1 MLRSNAI
8 SRGGVWQK
16 IGTGL
21 DTVTALQKQQ
31 EFFDILCFGLT
42 APAGNRR
49 DGLTGS
55 FILGVSQ

>member
-16 IGTGL
+16 KSTGL

-42 APAGNRR
+42 APSGNRR